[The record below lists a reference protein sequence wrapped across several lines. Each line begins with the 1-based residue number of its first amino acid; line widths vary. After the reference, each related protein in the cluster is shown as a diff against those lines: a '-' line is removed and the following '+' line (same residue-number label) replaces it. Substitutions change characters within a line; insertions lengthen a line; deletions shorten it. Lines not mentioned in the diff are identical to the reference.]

1 MKSFQEAVTA
11 RRTIYKLGR
20 NIPVLQSQ
28 IMAAVER
35 MVKDTPSAF
44 NMQSARVVVT
54 MLDHHENVWEITREE
69 LRKIVPPAQFA
80 ATNAKMDG
88 FAAAY
93 GTILFF
99 ESSNMIRAMQEQFPA
114 YKDNFPT
121 WAMQA
126 NGMLQFAVWTA
137 LEDLGLGVNLQ
148 HYNPLIDEPIRKI
161 FDLDDSWDLVAQM
174 VFGEKLE
181 DPPAPPKVPT
191 GTRVKT
197 FREIY

>member
-1 MKSFQEAVTA
+1 MNSFQEAVTA

-28 IMAAVER
+28 IIAAVER
-35 MVKDTPSAF
+35 MVKDIPTAF

-54 MLDHHENVWEITREE
+54 MLDHHENIWHITESA
-69 LRKIVPPAQFA
+69 LKKVVPADKFA
-80 ATNAKMDG
+80 ATKEKIDG
-88 FAAAY
+88 FEAAY

-99 ESSNMIRAMQEQFPA
+99 ESSNMIKAMQDQFPL
-114 YKDNFPT
+114 YKDNFPG

-126 NGMLQFAVWTA
+126 NGMLQFAIWTA

-148 HYNPLIDEPIRKI
+148 HYNPLIDEDIKKV
-161 FDLDDSWDLVAQM
+161 FDLPDSWDLVAQM

-181 DPPAPPKVPT
+181 DAPPIEKIPT
-191 GTRVKT
+191 GSRVKI
-197 FREIY
+197 FREV

>member
-1 MKSFQEAVTA
+1 MQTFQEAVTA
-11 RRTIYKLGR
+11 RRSIYKLGR

-28 IMAAVER
+28 IIAAVER
-35 MVKDTPSAF
+35 MVKDAPSAF

-54 MLDHHENVWEITREE
+54 MLDHHENVWHITKGE
-69 LRKIVPPAQFA
+69 LKKTLPADRFDVIEKKI
-80 ATNAKMDG
+80 DG
-88 FAAAY
+88 FEKAY

-99 ESSNMIRAMQEQFPA
+99 ESSNMIKAMQEQFFEYA
-114 YKDNFPT
+114 DNFPT

-148 HYNPLIDEPIRKI
+148 HYNPLIDEPIKQI
-161 FDLDDSWDLVAQM
+161 FALPDSWDLVAQM

-181 DPPAPPKVPT
+181 EPKPLDKVPT
-191 GTRVKT
+191 GTRVKI
-197 FREIY
+197 FREV

>member
-1 MKSFQEAVTA
+1 MNSFQEAVTA

-28 IMAAVER
+28 IIAAVER
-35 MVKDTPSAF
+35 MVKDIPTAF

-54 MLDHHENVWEITREE
+54 MLDHHENIWHITESA
-69 LRKIVPPAQFA
+69 LRKVVPADKFA
-80 ATNAKMDG
+80 ATKEKIDG
-88 FAAAY
+88 FANAY

-99 ESSNMIRAMQEQFPA
+99 ESSNMIKAMQDQFPL
-114 YKDNFPT
+114 YKDNFPG

-126 NGMLQFAVWTA
+126 NGMLQFAIWTA

-148 HYNPLIDEPIRKI
+148 HYNPLIDEDIKKV
-161 FDLDDSWDLVAQM
+161 FDLPDSWDLVAQM

-181 DPPAPPKVPT
+181 DAPPIEKIPT
-191 GTRVKT
+191 GSRVKI
-197 FREIY
+197 FREV